1 MGNGTGI
8 VYREILNEVYTM
20 KKSKTLTKVLIIIT
34 ANLLMLVFGISAF
47 FTILYV
53 RDYMSEKAVGTC
65 LKDMEVQ
72 YESLEIFSLRD
83 DVLCVVLDEDGKYS
97 LYSVE
102 GDHKDIKLVLLWY
115 DMNIGDKYI
124 TPSCTE
130 EYSFASRLYDN
141 KEAVPETAY
150 KTVEL
155 KTENTTVYFCVE
167 HFIFGNIVD

>member
-1 MGNGTGI
+1 MD
-8 VYREILNEVYTM
+8 EP
-20 KKSKTLTKVLIIIT
+20 KKVLKR
-34 ANLLMLVFGISAF
+34 
-47 FTILYV
+47 ILYFVIVLVIMALFLIAAFLTAGAIQSKLVHNAV
-53 RDYMSEKAVGTC
+53 REKLDTEYQTLEVFTSR
-65 LKDMEVQ
+65 KDK
-72 YESLEIFSLRD
+72 
-83 DVLCVVLDEDGKYS
+83 LCVVLDEDGKYS

-167 HFIFGNIVD
+167 HFIFGNVID

>member
-1 MGNGTGI
+1 MDEPKKILKRILCFVI
-8 VYREILNEVYTM
+8 VLVIM
-20 KKSKTLTKVLIIIT
+20 VLFLI
-34 ANLLMLVFGISAF
+34 AAF
-47 FTILYV
+47 FTAGAVQSKLV
-53 RDYMSEKAVGTC
+53 HNAVGEKLDTEYQT
-65 LKDMEVQ
+65 LEVFTSRKDK
-72 YESLEIFSLRD
+72 
-83 DVLCVVLDEDGKYS
+83 LCVVLDEDGKYS

-124 TPSCTE
+124 TPSSTE

-167 HFIFGNIVD
+167 HFIFGNISD